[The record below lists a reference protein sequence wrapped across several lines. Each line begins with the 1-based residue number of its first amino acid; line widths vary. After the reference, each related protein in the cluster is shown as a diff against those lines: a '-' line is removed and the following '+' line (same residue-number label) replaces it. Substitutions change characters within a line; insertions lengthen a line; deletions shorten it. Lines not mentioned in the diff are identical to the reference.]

1 MQKSALHTKLM
12 MVLMTGSLL
21 LSGCSLMK
29 QTPGAAP
36 PGSGIPTTSTTA
48 AAGNAKADQK
58 AIKSLMDAG
67 NAKAKAGQW
76 ADAVTNFQQ
85 VLAMD
90 PRHAQAHVQ
99 IGWAYAELQQWDD
112 AKSHLIS
119 AVALSPDNAGAH
131 ANLAWVYAEKQ
142 RWNDAQ
148 DEAKKA
154 IDLDPKNAYAHAT
167 LAWAYQSTGQD
178 GLAISEYE
186 KSIELKPDLDNS
198 RLALGVAYCNQGIAV
213 RAQEQLSEL
222 QKLQSP
228 KATELQARL
237 TKGCAIKK

>member
-1 MQKSALHTKLM
+1 MQKSALYAKLM
-12 MVLMTGSLL
+12 IVLMAGSFL

-29 QTPGAAP
+29 QHTPGAP
-36 PGSGIPTTSTTA
+36 TGGSSPTTTSATP
-48 AAGNAKADQK
+48 GNAVADQK

-76 ADAVTNFQQ
+76 ADAVTSFQQ

-112 AKSHLIS
+112 AKTHLMS

-167 LAWAYQSTGQD
+167 LAWAYQATGQD
-178 GLAISEYE
+178 GLSVSEYE
-186 KSIELKPDLDNS
+186 KSVELKPDLDNS
-198 RLALGVAYCNQGIAV
+198 RLALGVAYCNQGIGD
-213 RAQEQLSEL
+213 RAKEQLSQL
-222 QKLQSP
+222 QKLNSP
-228 KATELQARL
+228 KVAELQTRL
-237 TKGCAIKK
+237 AKGCTAKK